1 MRSNRKT
8 LDKILDLVG
17 EDELKSVAR
26 KYAKS
31 NKDFTFFLQLKFLY
45 LLPTDEPVKKYGA
58 FLSNCFRNYLDR
70 PDKINISAT
79 RKIKLYSEELR
90 QQSLDMISL
99 KNYIE
104 AYGIIK
110 NLLLYNSLLIE
121 KTWPDTPQ
129 DLLNIHVDTLET
141 YHNLSEQNLGRPLK
155 EEMLNELQSIL
166 TTGSIKV
173 FDSGFNALNLISNT
187 LNKEGGIDP
196 FFEDYYEFL
205 LNQPPRSS
213 LTHIAI
219 RSFLINTGIYSSKNW
234 SKKLYEDNLISSAQI
249 YEQCELWIKENRLK
263 EAAQLAENTVGFVS
277 GRSRGAFYEISCRT
291 KLAVGKIEEAIEDL
305 LTFVTDLHTTAPM
318 LEKAIIAFPDDFKMK
333 VRKKLSAKEII
344 EKLANRKEKLS
355 VAYLLAWLDYSDE
368 LIQMAEDLNST
379 FVVMPFNKYLY
390 KSNPEKLKAFYIRY
404 IDNYLEN
411 HIGKMSIH
419 FTTKILD
426 EIKKSGTPEL
436 KDQLSRHISEKFS
449 HRVSV
454 SNL

>member
-1 MRSNRKT
+1 MRTNRKT

-17 EDELKSVAR
+17 EDELKSVVK

-31 NKDFTFFLQLKFLY
+31 NKDFAYFLQLKFLC
-45 LLPTDEPVKKYGA
+45 LLPTDEPAKKYGA
-58 FLSNCFRNYLDR
+58 FLSSCFRTYLDR

-79 RKIKLYSEELR
+79 RKIKQYSEELR

-121 KTWPDTPQ
+121 KTWPESPQ
-129 DLLNIHVDTLET
+129 DLLDIHTDILTT
-141 YHNLSEQNLGRPLK
+141 YHNLSEQNLARPLK
-155 EEMLNELQSIL
+155 EEMQQELQSLL

-173 FDSGFNALNLISNT
+173 FDTRYNAMNL
-187 LNKEGGIDP
+187 LAEVLHKEGKADH
-196 FFEDYYEFL
+196 FFEAYYEYL
-205 LNQPPRSS
+205 VNQPPRSS
-213 LTHIAI
+213 LTHTGI
-219 RSFLINTGIYSSKNW
+219 RSFLINTGTYSSKNW
-234 SKKLYEDNLISSAQI
+234 AEQLYKNKLIGSSQI
-249 YEQCELWIKENRLK
+249 YEQCEHWLKENRLK
-263 EAAQLAENTVGFVS
+263 EAAQLAERAVGFVS

-291 KLAVGKIEEAIEDL
+291 KLADGKTAEAIEDL

-318 LEKAIIAFPDDFKMK
+318 LEKAIKAFPDDFKME
-333 VRKKLSAKEII
+333 VREKLSAKEII
-344 EKLANRKEKLS
+344 EKLESKKEKLS
-355 VAYLLAWLDYSDE
+355 VAYLLAWLDYSAE
-368 LIQMAEDLNST
+368 LIQLAESLNST
-379 FVVMPFNKYLY
+379 YVVMPFNKYLY
-390 KSNPEKLKAFYIRY
+390 ESYPNELKAFYVRY
-404 IDNYLEN
+404 IENYLEN

-419 FTTKILD
+419 FTTKLLD
-426 EIKKSGTPEL
+426 EIKKSGTPKL